1 LLSEKTQETTRQGSF
16 HSANTIRTPLK
27 ATQTFL
33 PLGVEMMAVQKLTEK
48 VGRAINEQMR
58 DIRNKEC
65 LEIDASGEVKV
76 GKKYGT

>member
-1 LLSEKTQETTRQGSF
+1 
-16 HSANTIRTPLK
+16 
-27 ATQTFL
+27 
-33 PLGVEMMAVQKLTEK
+33 MMAVQKLTEK